1 MVGGDKEDATK
12 FDAIQLG
19 HVVEMFDVS
28 AQLPSSLEDIA
39 NGT

>member
-12 FDAIQLG
+12 FDAIQPG
-19 HVVEMFDVS
+19 HVVETPDVS
-28 AQLPSSLEDIA
+28 AQSPSSPEDIA